1 MFSDDDMIIAAIT
14 DPHFKMSWL
23 TDPIKIVAAQKFLEQ
38 LCAQEQREK
47 IVQESQQCN
56 FYK

>member
-47 IVQESQQCN
+47 IVQESQQS
-56 FYK
+56 